1 MIDEKTGSPNMARL
15 NLLRQVDRLVLAARS
30 VPEIA
35 EAVFPHIKQL
45 IPFQRAGL
53 FLFNFE
59 GEYATVLAAES
70 PAHMRPDTGRH
81 VPLADFWVIAK
92 LRSEQ
97 RPIFRD
103 FLTATG
109 LSTMETQLVAEGFQ
123 ASLILPLR
131 LHGEVTGSLN
141 LDLLHNE
148 PPAAADIDTVQE
160 MTDHAAV
167 AIQRVI
173 LAEAD
178 QRRLLESEA
187 IATISQALN
196 ESLELEAVF
205 QLIAESA
212 WRVIP
217 QAERTVIHLLDEQEQ
232 VLRPI
237 TVTRGGEVAHR
248 GLMMRPGEGIAGH
261 VVVQGR
267 LINVTDTLTDP
278 RFISSGHSQHRSL
291 MVSPIKSREG
301 IIGTITVQSA
311 APHAFTADDERLLT
325 ILGTQAALAIRN
337 ARLFAA
343 EQHARNIAEILGSA
357 NMALTQSLD
366 LSVVLDTLME
376 YLGRLIPYDSANVM
390 LCEGPDRVVLSAMR
404 GYEKWLDDP
413 QQLQGFVFD
422 ITWPTISPVFARRE
436 SIIINDTTAVPEW
449 DTSFGATHVRSW
461 LGVPLFVGSE
471 VIGLY
476 SLDKAEPGF
485 FTEEHR
491 ELAEAL
497 AGQAAIAIYNALLY
511 KAERE
516 QFRRLQQSQAQLM
529 QAEKMGALGRLVA
542 SIAHEINN
550 PIQAMQGCLTLTIEE
565 LAEPDP
571 NPNTVN
577 LYLNIVKS
585 EMNRVATIV
594 RNMREFY
601 RPASPGMELTEVHA
615 AFESVLKLMRKQ
627 LQQSGVELA
636 LKWDKS
642 IPLIEANQT
651 HLRQVFLN
659 LVLNAIDAMPQGGTL
674 YISTS
679 LTEMPDYHQ
688 ADGAAVCI
696 HLKDSGIGMSP
707 ETVSRLFEPF
717 FTTKEQGS
725 GLGLSI
731 SYGIIEAHHGEIVV
745 ESEEGM
751 GTEITLLLPVK
762 QP

>member
-1 MIDEKTGSPNMARL
+1 MNQTTRL
-15 NLLRQVDRLVLAARS
+15 ENTDRLKLLRQVDRLVLAARS
-30 VPEIA
+30 APEIA
-35 EAVFPHIKQL
+35 EAAFPYIKQL
-45 IPFQRAGL
+45 VPFQQASL
-53 FLFNFE
+53 LLFNFE
-59 GEYATVLAAES
+59 GEYATILAAES
-70 PAHMRPDTGRH
+70 SPQSRAGTDRH
-81 VPLADFWVIAK
+81 LSLTDFWEIPK
-92 LRSEQ
+92 LRAEQ
-97 RPIFRD
+97 RPVFRILTTGSNRSALESQ
-103 FLTATG
+103 LTA
-109 LSTMETQLVAEGFQ
+109 EGIQ
-123 ASLILPLR
+123 AYVILPLR
-131 LHGEVTGSLN
+131 LHGEIIGSLY
-141 LDLLHNE
+141 LGLPHNE
-148 PPAAADIDTVQE
+148 PPAAADLDMAQE
-160 MTDHAAV
+160 ITDQVAV
-167 AIQRVI
+167 AVQRTL

-178 QRRLLESEA
+178 QRRLLESET
-187 IATISQALN
+187 IANISQALN

-232 VLRPI
+232 ILQPI
-237 TVTRGGEVAHR
+237 TVTRGGEVAR
-248 GLMMRPGEGIAGH
+248 GGLMMRPGEGIAGH
-261 VVVQGR
+261 VIVQGR
-267 LINVTDTLTDP
+267 LINVTDTHFDP

-291 MVSPIKSREG
+291 MVAPIKSREG

-311 APHAFTADDERLLT
+311 AAHAFTADDERLLT

-343 EQHARNIAEILGSA
+343 EQHARNMAEILQSA
-357 NMALTQSLD
+357 NIALTQTLD
-366 LSVVLDTLME
+366 LDVVLDTLME

-390 LCEGPDRVVLSAMR
+390 LRQGQDKVVLSALR
-404 GYEKWLDDP
+404 GYEEWLDAP
-413 QQLQGFVFD
+413 QQLQGLTFD
-422 ITWPTISPVFARRE
+422 VTWPTIKPVFTRRE
-436 SIIINDTTAVPEW
+436 SIIITDTEAVPEW
-449 DTSFGATHVRSW
+449 DVSFGATHVRSW

-565 LAEPDP
+565 LAEPNP
-571 NPNTVN
+571 NPETVN
-577 LYLNIVKS
+577 LYLDIVKS
-585 EMNRVATIV
+585 EVNRVATIV

-601 RPASPGMELTEVHA
+601 RPAPPGMDLTDIHEVL
-615 AFESVLKLMRKQ
+615 ESVLKLMRKQ
-627 LQQSGVELA
+627 LQQSGVGLS
-636 LKWDKS
+636 LSWDKGV
-642 IPLIEANQT
+642 PFIEANQT
-651 HLRQVFLN
+651 HLRQIFLN
-659 LVLNAIDAMPQGGTL
+659 LVLNAIDAMPQGGAL
-674 YISTS
+674 HISTS
-679 LTEMPDYHQ
+679 LTEMPDYHP
-688 ADGAAVCI
+688 AKGAAVRI
-696 HLKDSGIGMSP
+696 HIKDTGAGMSP
-707 ETVSRLFEPF
+707 ETLSRLFEPF

-731 SYGIIEAHHGEIVV
+731 SYGIIEAHYGEISVD
-745 ESEEGM
+745 SREGV
-751 GTEITLLLPVK
+751 GTEINVLLPVK